1 MAGMWP
7 TITNRNNDAMFVTGV
22 LANRWFGKD

>member
-7 TITNRNNDAMFVTGV
+7 TITNRNNDVTFVSAR
-22 LANRWFGKD
+22 LANRRFDKD